1 MKAFKFNIFGNDYAV
16 QVHDIDGQTI
26 KLEVNGS
33 EYTVVMEKPVKS
45 TKTPTLVRS
54 QPKTV
59 AAPTENTLTTK
70 SSTRKAT
77 APLPGV
83 IMEVKVKVGD
93 TVKTGDVLLIMEAM
107 KMENNIL
114 AENSGSIS
122 SLNVKQGDTVLQGDV
137 LLEIS

>member
-1 MKAFKFNIFGNDYAV
+1 MKSFKFNIFGNEYNVNIKEAE
-16 QVHDIDGQTI
+16 GQTI

-33 EYTVVMEKPVKS
+33 EYVVEMEKEVKS

-59 AAPTENTLTTK
+59 AAPTQNTLAAKT
-70 SSTRKAT
+70 STRKIT

-83 IMEVKVKVGD
+83 ILELRVKEGD
-93 TVKTGDVLLIMEAM
+93 QVKTGDTLLVMEAM

-114 AENSGSIS
+114 AEHTGVI
-122 SLNVKQGDTVLQGDV
+122 KEIKIRKGDAVLQGD
-137 LLEIS
+137 LLIEIE

>member
-1 MKAFKFNIFGNDYAV
+1 MKSFKFNIFGNEYNVNIKEAE
-16 QVHDIDGQTI
+16 GQTI

-33 EYTVVMEKPVKS
+33 EYVVEMEKEVKP

-59 AAPTENTLTTK
+59 AAPTQNTLAAKT
-70 SSTRKAT
+70 STRKIT

-83 IMEVKVKVGD
+83 ILELRVKEGD
-93 TVKTGDVLLIMEAM
+93 QVKTGDTLLVMEAM

-114 AENSGSIS
+114 AEHTGVI
-122 SLNVKQGDTVLQGDV
+122 KEIKIRKGDAVLQGD
-137 LLEIS
+137 LLIEIE

>member
-1 MKAFKFNIFGNDYAV
+1 MKSFKFKIFGNEYNVDVKEAE
-16 QVHDIDGQTI
+16 GQTI

-33 EYTVVMEKPVKS
+33 EYIVEMEKEVKT

-59 AAPTENTLTTK
+59 TAPTQNMLTSKT
-70 SSTRKAT
+70 STRKIT

-83 IMEVKVKVGD
+83 ILELMVKEGD
-93 TVKTGDVLLIMEAM
+93 QVKTGDNLIIMEAM

-114 AENSGSIS
+114 AEHSGT
-122 SLNVKQGDTVLQGDV
+122 VKVVKIRKGDAVLQGD
-137 LLEIS
+137 LLIEIE

>member
-1 MKAFKFNIFGNDYAV
+1 MKSFKFKIFGNEYNVNIKEAE
-16 QVHDIDGQTI
+16 GQTI

-33 EYTVVMEKPVKS
+33 EYVVEMEKEVKS

-59 AAPTENTLTTK
+59 AAPTQNTLAAKT
-70 SSTRKAT
+70 STRKIT

-83 IMEVKVKVGD
+83 ILELRVKEGD
-93 TVKTGDVLLIMEAM
+93 QVKTGDTLLVMEAM

-114 AENSGSIS
+114 AEHTGVI
-122 SLNVKQGDTVLQGDV
+122 KEIKIRKGDAVLQGD
-137 LLEIS
+137 LLIEIE

>member
-1 MKAFKFNIFGNDYAV
+1 MKSFKFKIFGNEYNVNIKEAE
-16 QVHDIDGQTI
+16 GQTI

-33 EYTVVMEKPVKS
+33 EYLVEMEKEVKS

-59 AAPTENTLTTK
+59 SAPTQNNLATK
-70 SSTRKAT
+70 TSTRKIT

-83 IMEVKVKVGD
+83 ILELLAKEGD
-93 TVKTGDVLLIMEAM
+93 EVKTGETLVIMEAM

-114 AENSGSIS
+114 AEHSGVIKE
-122 SLNVKQGDTVLQGDV
+122 VKVRKGDTVLQGD
-137 LLEIS
+137 LLVEIE